1 MMPLLSKYFEVSPT
15 QSSFPLSVST
25 IALAIG
31 LLFTGLISDRF
42 GRRPIMVYSLFLASS
57 LLILSSLVPVWE
69 VFLTT
74 RVFVGLTVSG
84 VAAVAMT
91 YIGEEI
97 AQKDI
102 GFAMGLY
109 ISGTAI
115 GGMGGVSLQGY
126 WSILF
131 PGRPRL

>member
-1 MMPLLSKYFEVSPT
+1 M
-15 QSSFPLSVST
+15 
-25 IALAIG
+25 
-31 LLFTGLISDRF
+31 
-42 GRRPIMVYSLFLASS
+42 
-57 LLILSSLVPVWE
+57 
-69 VFLTT
+69 
-74 RVFVGLTVSG
+74 SG

-115 GGMGGVSLQGY
+115 GGMGG
-126 WSILF
+126 
-131 PGRPRL
+131 RLIAGF

>member
-1 MMPLLSKYFEVSPT
+1 MGNFTSRRIF
-15 QSSFPLSVST
+15 
-25 IALAIG
+25 IG
-31 LLFTGLISDRF
+31 L
-42 GRRPIMVYSLFLASS
+42 A
-57 LLILSSLVPVWE
+57 
-69 VFLTT
+69 
-74 RVFVGLTVSG
+74 VSG

-115 GGMGGVSLQGY
+115 GGMGG
-126 WSILF
+126 
-131 PGRPRL
+131 RLIAGVLVDFTSWQAATYLLAC